1 MNTNEKQINTNA
13 ANPGLL
19 HKNLCYEIQGC
30 IYNVANKYGKGLKE
44 IIYQKALEEEL
55 TLKGIKFESQK
66 RISIYSVETGKVLG
80 TYVPD
85 LIVEDV
91 VVVEIKATLFP
102 IQQDLQQQLSYL
114 KASKYEVGYLV
125 NFSTTKLYIKR
136 SIYTNDR
143 KPFLSK
149 ISVNS

>member
-1 MNTNEKQINTNA
+1 MNTNA
-13 ANPGLL
+13 GSVDLL

-66 RISIYSVETGKVLG
+66 RISIYSVETGKVLW

-91 VVVEIKATLFP
+91 VVIELKATLFP

-125 NFSTTKLYIKR
+125 NFSTAKLYIKR

-149 ISVNS
+149 ISVHS